1 MNIKELEREIALT
14 KERINKTNSWKHKN
28 DLGKYLKKLIKE
40 RNDYYMFM
48 GVSNNARANNYV

>member
-14 KERINKTNSWKHKN
+14 RQRINKTPSWKLKT

-40 RNDYYMFM
+40 RNDYYMFRNERSVM
-48 GVSNNARANNYV
+48 

>member
-14 KERINKTNSWKHKN
+14 RERIKKTPSWKLKN

-40 RNDYYMFM
+40 RNDYYQFSKEVM
-48 GVSNNARANNYV
+48 R